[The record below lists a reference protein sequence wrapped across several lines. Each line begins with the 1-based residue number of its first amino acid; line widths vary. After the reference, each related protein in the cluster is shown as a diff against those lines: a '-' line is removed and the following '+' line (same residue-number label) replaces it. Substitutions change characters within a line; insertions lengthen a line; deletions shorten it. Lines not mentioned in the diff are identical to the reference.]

1 MSKRNC
7 AYSGK
12 ESECTDKV
20 MPSDLSGSESHN
32 WTNTLPSSR
41 EYKDSKAG
49 SLPTDMEAEIHETFY
64 LLELARWKVKFLEN
78 KLSILQRENNSRQ
91 PVKKTGAAK
100 KNKEKIKEKQ
110 IETAK
115 VIHEIVEDNES
126 KIDNFLLQKKKI
138 F

>member
-1 MSKRNC
+1 MKRKC
-7 AYSGK
+7 AYTGN

-20 MPSDLSGSESHN
+20 LPSIEAGEEVHN
-32 WTNTLPSSR
+32 WTNALPSSR
-41 EYKDSKAG
+41 DYKDSKAG
-49 SLPTDMEAEIHETFY
+49 EMPTDIEAEIHETFY
-64 LLELARWKVKFLEN
+64 LLELARWKVKFLED
-78 KLSILQRENNSRQ
+78 KLSKLQANNNSRQ

-115 VIHEIVEDNES
+115 VIHDIMEDNES